1 VGEMA
6 NPEPD
11 RPLQS
16 FVAGLLRRYTEWA
29 QQNPGTARELEWV
42 LQQLA
47 SPPPEGEADLG
58 LVERLYRRLF
68 PPNWLSLTIA
78 AQRRARDVMI
88 ETGICLAWVP
98 PADVVRAVIRART
111 KVERD
116 AALLDNER
124 AILDDVHR
132 VVGEVTDSRLT
143 TARNAAKEAAES
155 YEDGHRRASQA
166 LCASAISAVL
176 ADHFGVPTFREAR
189 RRFGAE
195 HPEGI
200 SPRLF
205 RRAHVQWALR
215 MAIALTW
222 SEPRPEGFNR
232 HLTAHSVDP
241 RQFTDAHALAGL
253 MLLTATLRELQE
265 LYAVGDNGFP
275 LLASG
280 AAHTGSTV
288 AAADASESVEVARS
302 SDAVDSP
309 SR

>member
-1 VGEMA
+1 MA
-6 NPEPD
+6 KSEPD
-11 RPLQS
+11 RPFQS

-58 LVERLYRRLF
+58 LAERLYRRLF
-68 PPNWLSLTIA
+68 PPNWLNITVA
-78 AQRRARDVMI
+78 AQRRARHVMI

-98 PADVVRAVIRART
+98 PADVVRAIIRART
-111 KVERD
+111 KAERD

-132 VVGEVTDSRLT
+132 IVGEVTDPRLA
-143 TARNAAKEAAES
+143 TARNATKEAAES
-155 YEDGHRRASQA
+155 YDDGHRRASQA

-176 ADHFGVPTFREAR
+176 ADHFGVPKFDEAR
-189 RRFGAE
+189 RRLGAE

-253 MLLTATLRELQE
+253 MLLTGTLRELQE
-265 LYAVGDNGFP
+265 FYAVGDNGFP

-280 AAHTGSTV
+280 AEPTGGTIL
-288 AAADASESVEVARS
+288 AADVSEAAHAARS
-302 SDAVDSP
+302 SDAVDTLSG
-309 SR
+309 